1 MSIETPPD
9 NLPAP
14 RPAQPSLA
22 PQNFR
27 DAVEFSKMVANSAF
41 VPKEFRGKPAE
52 ILAAIQFGFELGVG
66 PMQAMQN
73 IAVINGRPSVY
84 GDLALALVQASG
96 LMEYIEEH
104 DDGNVATCKVKRR
117 GEPNPHITSFSNAD
131 ARLAGLSGKTGPWTQ
146 YPARM
151 RMFRARGFALRDK
164 FADVLKGLITREEAE
179 DYPAPTAYAPSA
191 STGEPAIDASATV
204 VDTGTG
210 ELLKPSDKASPE
222 QRIKL
227 TELAARA
234 LGSEEEGTK
243 WRNQRLHELG
253 RAKWGDV
260 TVGDI
265 QVLTKELMEFSA
277 TNQEPPP
284 DDNDENVRSFEE
296 AQAGK

>member
-1 MSIETPPD
+1 MSIETPPE

-73 IAVINGRPSVY
+73 IAVINGKPSVY

-96 LMEYIEEH
+96 LMEYIKET
-104 DDGNVATCKVKRR
+104 DDGHTATCETRR
-117 GEPNPHITSFSNAD
+117 KGYPAPCITTFSDDDAKAAD
-131 ARLAGLSGKTGPWTQ
+131 LLGKAGPWKQ
-146 YPARM
+146 YRKRM
-151 RMFRARGFALRDK
+151 RQFRARGFNLRDNY
-164 FADVLKGLITREEAE
+164 ADVLKGLITREEAE